1 MLKSSRLNQLE
12 NQFRTTGGPWRSSWA
27 ALAWKIASGL
37 SGVQEKEGGKS
48 DTVPERVGHV
58 GADRR
63 GTRPRSLEPPLKWS
77 ATLQLGTLQR
87 GDTHPYS
94 QRRGGG
100 SKGKLHVPLGR
111 ARRPLPKPRN
121 RQKEEAKAA
130 SPGRR
135 RREQEA
141 ATGSHREPSQTQ
153 TPHRRAAKAFSH
165 SAPTAGAKR
174 SLAASEEGSGRH
186 TDLSQKPDSP
196 QSWRLKITG

>member
-37 SGVQEKEGGKS
+37 SAVPGERRGQVRHR
-48 DTVPERVGHV
+48 PERVGHV
-58 GADRR
+58 GAERR

-121 RQKEEAKAA
+121 RQKEDAKAA
-130 SPGRR
+130 SPARR
-135 RREQEA
+135 RRGA
-141 ATGSHREPSQTQ
+141 GSCHRLPSRTKSNPDPSPEGSESLLSLS
-153 TPHRRAAKAFSH
+153 THRRRQAES
-165 SAPTAGAKR
+165 GCLR
-174 SLAASEEGSGRH
+174 GRIGRH